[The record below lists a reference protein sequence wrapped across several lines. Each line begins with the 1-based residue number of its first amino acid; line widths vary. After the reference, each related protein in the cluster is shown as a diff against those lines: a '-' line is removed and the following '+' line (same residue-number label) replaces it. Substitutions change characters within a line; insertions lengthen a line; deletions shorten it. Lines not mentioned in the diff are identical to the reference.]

1 VLVLTRRNGEC
12 VRIGSDVRVVV
23 LSASGQQVRL
33 GIEAPA
39 HVAVHRE
46 EVYERIA
53 QANTDAAASAEQPDE
68 LLAAI
73 DARRGAPE
81 EDAEGGDR

>member
-12 VRIGSDVRVVV
+12 LRIGSDVRVVV

-53 QANTDAAASAEQPDE
+53 QANTAAASSELPDA

-73 DARRGAPE
+73 DARRGEPGD
-81 EDAEGGDR
+81 DAEGGER

>member
-1 VLVLTRRNGEC
+1 MLVLTRRSGEC
-12 VRIGSDVRVVV
+12 VRIGAEVRIVV

-39 HVAVHRE
+39 HVPVHRE

-53 QANTDAAASAEQPDE
+53 QANCDAAAAAELPDD

-73 DARRGAPE
+73 DARRGGS
-81 EDAEGGDR
+81 DA